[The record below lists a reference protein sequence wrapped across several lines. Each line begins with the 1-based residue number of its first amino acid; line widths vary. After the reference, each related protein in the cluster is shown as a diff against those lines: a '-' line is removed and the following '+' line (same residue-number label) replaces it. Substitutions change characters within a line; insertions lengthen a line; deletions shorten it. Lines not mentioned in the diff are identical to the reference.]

1 MSISGLCS
9 GSSFD
14 KHYYWTGE
22 YSKDTELYYFRGFS
36 NSLLH
41 YEPKKSEWK
50 LTLYSN
56 PNVYATC
63 NQTAIHT
70 NILKKSQ
77 PHSVSSVGYPFG
89 TFQWIFFGDTCKM
102 IGSEK
107 ILTKNIYNLTIS
119 FNACNESSEFTC
131 GDGTW

>member
-36 NSLLH
+36 NSLLN
-41 YEPKKSEWK
+41 YDPRKSEWK
-50 LTLYSN
+50 LTNMYTNTDIYAICNESTIHPKI
-56 PNVYATC
+56 PNFDGTEPFP
-63 NQTAIHT
+63 
-70 NILKKSQ
+70 S
-77 PHSVSSVGYPFG
+77 YPFG
-89 TFQWIFFGDTCKM
+89 TFHWYFFGDTCKGM
-102 IGSEK
+102 EPEK
-107 ILTKNIYNLTIS
+107 SVAKNVYKLKIS
-119 FNACNESSEFTC
+119 FNACDENKEFVC